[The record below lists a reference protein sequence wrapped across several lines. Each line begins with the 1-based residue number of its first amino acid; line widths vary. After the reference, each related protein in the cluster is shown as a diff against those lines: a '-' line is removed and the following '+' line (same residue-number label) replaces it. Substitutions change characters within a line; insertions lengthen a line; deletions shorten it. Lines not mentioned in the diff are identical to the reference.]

1 MCTVYIRTRFGIIL
15 SEWSHLSRFHIAKR
29 EGGGVVAVGALAQ
42 PSWWLSN
49 WLQSQS
55 WEPLCSLQDPL
66 YSLEAWCFPSSS
78 QPSQHSTPLS
88 HPHGYTN
95 IYTSPE
101 ICCIFMSSSGATSWC
116 YACRFFWSDS
126 HALWRAVEGWM
137 GAQSAIA
144 FINTNSYARCSQ
156 VSISSQCSF
165 SLGVNAHFWQLGNS
179 LIPFSLLVKTRIK

>member
-1 MCTVYIRTRFGIIL
+1 MKSSVLIPH
-15 SEWSHLSRFHIAKR
+15 SQV
-29 EGGGVVAVGALAQ
+29 GGRGVVAVGALAQ

-55 WEPLCSLQDPL
+55 WEPLCCLQDPL

-88 HPHGYTN
+88 HPHRYTKFVVSLCHPLALRLDFN
-95 IYTSPE
+95 
-101 ICCIFMSSSGATSWC
+101 
-116 YACRFFWSDS
+116 ACRFFWSDS

-165 SLGVNAHFWQLGNS
+165 TLGVNAHFFHFHFWLR
-179 LIPFSLLVKTRIK
+179 LE